1 MAPCAICLSNTLPC
15 MPADRG
21 DVSAIQPDARQPY
34 VTYGLIA
41 ACVAVAIISRLGED
55 LRVLTWLTFAD
66 LREFEGSIPGD
77 LDAIQ
82 HGQVWRLFTPILIH
96 FGILHLVLNMLW
108 LKDLGG
114 LIERLW
120 SPRTLVVLVAGSAA
134 VSNVAQYLINWDFRS
149 GLGYAN
155 ALSGGMSGV
164 VYCLLGYLWIRGRN
178 DGSGVRLNQQTVW
191 MMLGWLVVCFTGAF
205 GPIANTAHLV
215 GLLVGMGWGWV
226 AARRVAGHA
235 TAE

>member
-1 MAPCAICLSNTLPC
+1 
-15 MPADRG
+15 MPDDRSE
-21 DVSAIQPDARQPY
+21 VSANQPGARQPY

-41 ACVAVAIISRLGED
+41 ACVAVAIISSLGKD
-55 LRVLTWLTFAD
+55 LQVLTWLTFAD
-66 LREFEGSIPGD
+66 LREFDGSIQGG
-77 LDAIQ
+77 LAALQ

-96 FGILHLVLNMLW
+96 FGIMHLVLNLLW

-114 LIERLW
+114 LIERRW
-120 SPRTLVVLVAGSAA
+120 SPRTLVLLVAVSAA
-134 VSNVAQYLINWDFRS
+134 ASNTAQYLINWDFRD
-149 GLGYAN
+149 GIGYAN

-164 VYCLLGYLWIRGRN
+164 VYCLLGYVWIRGRS
-178 DGSGVRLNQQTVW
+178 DHSGVRLNQQTVW

-226 AARRVAGHA
+226 AAQRVADHA